1 MQLACN
7 FSFVRTTCQL
17 LHRNVRLL
25 SVNFANTKAD
35 SGNRCS
41 LQEIGQ
47 GKKRDGEDEEG
58 DKGNH
63 PLGNENQI
71 VTKALENKRL

>member
-7 FSFVRTTCQL
+7 FLLYVVRTTCQL

-47 GKKRDGEDEEG
+47 GKKETGRMRRG
-58 DKGNH
+58 
-63 PLGNENQI
+63 
-71 VTKALENKRL
+71 TKEITL